1 MSVDWL
7 DAVILLT
14 FFWFGFTGF
23 ASGLLRSGVTL
34 VAFVLGAFLAILLY
48 PRLAYDLRIMIPDD
62 TVARILAVI
71 AIFAATGLAGQIV
84 AVLLKPLVAVFFFG
98 PLDGLG
104 GLVMGLFKA
113 LILVEFALVV
123 LVQFQSRS
131 SVLAGLL
138 NHSLLSSYILKD
150 MPLLGSIIPPA
161 FRQAVN
167 QFISGVGG

>member
-34 VAFVLGAFLAILLY
+34 VAFVLGAFLAVLLY
-48 PRLAYDLRIMIPDD
+48 PRLASDLRIMIPDD
-62 TVARILAVI
+62 TLARIFAVV
-71 AIFAATGLAGQIV
+71 AIFAATGLAGQLL

-104 GLVMGLFKA
+104 GLLMGLFKA
-113 LILVEFALVV
+113 LILVELALVV

-131 SVLAGLL
+131 GVVAGLL
-138 NHSLLSSYILKD
+138 DHSLLSAYFLKD
-150 MPLLGSIIPPA
+150 VPLIGSIIPPA
-161 FRQAVN
+161 FRQAVS
-167 QFISGVGG
+167 QFTSGLGG